1 MSNSSYEKIS
11 MALTGN
17 FDHDRDFVLSYIF
30 ERIAHGDKYIATE
43 ILALALN
50 YLPTT
55 IDPFTTFLV
64 NNGEKPVAFILL
76 ALRDKE
82 IDIFIRRKVADMLVT
97 YAKKRE
103 PTKKPTKGRFSYNLT
118 SPFEKLFYEKVANTA
133 KGENLEDFPYFA
145 IFYEAAHIYLELGQ
159 QISAFPLL
167 GLAHQWNPFSP
178 KVINNICEFLKHE
191 NDIDNLMRLS
201 AWFLRIVYSF
211 DFIGIAMRY
220 VGYAYFKK
228 QEYEKAYAF
237 YYQSLIYEEKGFT
250 PNLNEELMQIIH
262 ALGKEE
268 PYELSKR
275 ELKEL
280 FPQLEQR
287 PLPNEM
293 VFDVVRDLMV
303 RHYINEEYTE
313 VLRFANDYLRVRP
326 SDTKI
331 KRIVDESQIAL
342 A

>member
-1 MSNSSYEKIS
+1 MSHSSYEKIS

-17 FDHDRDFVLSYIF
+17 FDRDRDFVLSYVF

-50 YLPTT
+50 YLPTGV
-55 IDPFTTFLV
+55 DALTTFLV
-64 NNGEKPVAFILL
+64 NNNEKPVAFILL
-76 ALRDKE
+76 ALRDSK
-82 IDIFIRRKVADMLVT
+82 IDIFTRRKVADMLVT

-103 PTKKPTKGRFSYNLT
+103 PTNEPTKGRFAYNLT

-133 KGENLEDFPYFA
+133 KGENLEEFPYFA

-178 KVINNICEFLKHE
+178 KVINHICEFIKQE

-201 AWFLRIVYSF
+201 TWFLRVVYSF

-220 VGYAYFKK
+220 IGYAYFKQK
-228 QEYEKAYAF
+228 EYEKAYAF
-237 YYQSLIYEEKGFT
+237 YYQSLIYEEKGVT

-275 ELKEL
+275 EIKQL
-280 FPQLEQR
+280 FPRLEER
-287 PLPNEM
+287 PLPNET

-303 RHYINEEYTE
+303 RHYNDGEYTE
-313 VLRFANDYLRVRP
+313 VLRFATDYLRVRP
-326 SDTKI
+326 SDSKI
-331 KRIVDESQIAL
+331 KRIVDESQTAL